1 MAPIVY
7 TLELKSKEARE
18 AVDRLVASMSNR
30 QGFYKNV
37 GEHLLNS
44 TADNFSREASPQG
57 IPWKRLMPKTIAR
70 REKLGQVPIT
80 ILRARGRLAGS
91 FNLVATNE
99 EVRIGTPVPYAAIHQ
114 LGGEIKK
121 KERLHTIY
129 QRYDA
134 KTDTLDQKFR
144 KKSKSNFARDVTVK
158 AHVINIPARPFLGAS
173 EEDEKIIVGI
183 AEDWLRDENPELK

>member
-7 TLELKSKEARE
+7 TLELKSTEARE
-18 AVDRLVASMSNR
+18 AVNRLVASMSNR

-44 TADNFSREASPQG
+44 TADNFRLERSPEG
-57 IPWKRLMPKTIAR
+57 IPWKRLMPKTIAK

-91 FNLVATNE
+91 INMVATNE
-99 EVRIGTPVPYAAIHQ
+99 ETRLGTPVPYAAIHQ

-121 KERLHTIY
+121 KERQQTIY
-129 QRYDA
+129 QRYNP

-144 KKSKSNFARDVTVK
+144 RKSKSNFARDVTVK
-158 AHVINIPARPFLGAS
+158 EHVINIPARPYLGAS
-173 EEDEKIIVGI
+173 EADEKIIVGI
-183 AEDWLRDENPELK
+183 AEEWLLSENPDFK